1 MILYYVEWTA
11 GITTGKF
18 YTERDRAEKVARYM
32 ALETGVPATL
42 TPIAIPSLDPDFLV
56 TILNGEET
64 DKDQVRWQAHD
75 TVIYHPQGH

>member
-11 GITTGKF
+11 LSPTGRF
-18 YTERDRAEKVARYM
+18 YTERDRAEKAARYM
-32 ALETGVPATL
+32 ALETGIPATL
-42 TPIAIPSLDPDFLV
+42 TPIAIPSLDPDLLV

-64 DKDQVRWQAHD
+64 DQRQLRWQTQD